1 MADTLEA
8 TFAEAQ
14 AEASVEATPT
24 ESAPAETLG
33 ETPAP
38 EAEAAPEHVDAEAEQ
53 PAVDAEE
60 ESPLHTVKVRGQE
73 IQVDYNELVDG
84 YQRQADYTKAK
95 QELAAQRAQVES
107 AATLW
112 EHLQEDPVGT
122 MAALQEHYESV
133 LPADDDMDDPLEA
146 RLKAVE
152 QREEQARQQAVEAE
166 ITAEMDRLAEVHG
179 DFIRDDLL
187 EFAIEQEIPNLE
199 AALIYKNQ
207 LENRQKAEAERL
219 KAKKT
224 APPTAN
230 RSVAAGS
237 SATPPVPVDS
247 FESALKSAISDLGMS
262 SILDAVND

>member
-8 TFAEAQ
+8 TFAEVQ
-14 AEASVEATPT
+14 AEANEEATPT
-24 ESAPAETLG
+24 ESAPAEALG

-38 EAEAAPEHVDAEAEQ
+38 EAEAAPEHVEAEAEQ

-60 ESPLHTVKVRGQE
+60 TPLHTVKVRGQE
-73 IQVDYNELVDG
+73 TQVEYSELIDG

-95 QELAAQRAQVES
+95 QELAAQRAQIES

-112 EHLQEDPVGT
+112 EHLQEDPVST

-133 LPADDDMDDPLEA
+133 LTEAEVDDPLEA
-146 RLKAVE
+146 RLQAVE
-152 QREEQARQQAVEAE
+152 QREELARQQAVEAE
-166 ITAEMDRLAEVHG
+166 IAAEMDRLSEVHG

-199 AALIYKNQ
+199 AALIYKKQ
-207 LENRQKAEAERL
+207 LDERQKAEAARL
-219 KAKKT
+219 QAKKA

-237 SATPPVPVDS
+237 SAPPPVPVDS
-247 FESALKSAISDLGMS
+247 FESALSSAISDLGMA
-262 SILDAVND
+262 SIMDAIND